1 MMAEQTPAPSTPP
14 PANPHMPKTGVYVV
28 PFLIAAGVLFSTG
41 IVVAAARRRRQDE
54 ETPAAVK

>member
-1 MMAEQTPAPSTPP
+1 
-14 PANPHMPKTGVYVV
+14 MPKTGVYVV

-41 IVVAAARRRRQDE
+41 ILVAAARRRRQDE